1 MAAAALLVGFAM
13 ASIVGSDPA
22 AAPAASCP
30 GAGCVNPPSQSASH
44 RRNSPPGPIRNL
56 HQIVSPATA
65 NAITLAWKNPSPP
78 DLAMNI
84 VRRGPA
90 HDCPKTPTGGI
101 RIGGTSIRTRQT
113 DDDAPSPAGYCYTV
127 FALDTAFNFSPPIA
141 RSLAP
146 PDLTPPSAPTNV
158 TVSGNAG
165 RVIIRWAPALGHPA
179 AYVIRRSAQGHC
191 PAQPT
196 HGAAID
202 AVPATGTSVVDDK
215 AAAGTAYCYAVF
227 AVDKA
232 RNVSPP
238 GDSRLYLVQPKQ
250 SHVVAAPTPVPSPP
264 ASSGAAEVARVVAA
278 IAAGVIVFGVIVIG
292 GILVLNGDRRRT
304 AIRYG
309 DRAVPGFPQ
318 LSVDRFEARA
328 LIIPCLLAIL
338 GLIVVLV
345 GFMS

>member
-1 MAAAALLVGFAM
+1 VAAAALLVGSAM
-13 ASIVGSDPA
+13 ASIIGSGAA
-22 AAPAASCP
+22 AAPAATCP
-30 GAGCVNPPSQSASH
+30 GPGCVSPPASH
-44 RRNSPPGPIRNL
+44 QPNPPPGPIRNL
-56 HQIVSPATA
+56 HQVVLPATA
-65 NAITLAWKNPSPP
+65 NEVTLAWQNPSPP

-84 VRRGPA
+84 VRRGPP
-90 HDCPKTPTGGI
+90 HDCPKTPTGGV
-101 RIGGTSIRTRQT
+101 RIGGTTIRARQT
-113 DDDAPSPAGYCYTV
+113 DHDAASPAGYCYTV

-191 PAQPT
+191 PTQPT

-202 AVPATGTSVVDDK
+202 AVPAAGTSVVDAH

-227 AVDKA
+227 AVDKSQ
-232 RNVSPP
+232 NVSRP
-238 GDSRLYLVQPKQ
+238 GDSKLYLVQPKQ
-250 SHVVAAPTPVPSPP
+250 SHVVAAPTPASGTP

-292 GILVLNGDRRRT
+292 GILVLDGDRRRT
-304 AIRYG
+304 AVRYG
-309 DRAVPGFPQ
+309 DRAIPGFPQ
-318 LSVDRFEARA
+318 LSVERFEARA

-338 GLIVVLV
+338 GLIVVLL
-345 GFMS
+345 GFMTT